1 MYNGKISPTQ
11 ARALD
16 SAYDSRHT
24 LISNQI
30 TTTPDNRSVWF
41 DLDDLQGFIDDA
53 KSAHGS
59 MNGVRVYLGAE
70 SDRGLSTVFMVPT
83 ESSNGRNNDIP
94 GADGLNSGDPGDP
107 PSANYPQ

>member
-11 ARALD
+11 ASALD
-16 SAYDSRHT
+16 TAFNSRHSV
-24 LISNQI
+24 ISTEI
-30 TTTPDNRSVWF
+30 TGTPDNRSVWF

-53 KSAHGS
+53 QKEHGN
-59 MNGVRVYLGAE
+59 MNGVRVYFGAV

-83 ESSNGRNNDIP
+83 ESSNGSNNDIP
-94 GADGLNSGDPGDP
+94 GADGLNSGDPGHP